1 MAAAKRSM
9 GELSGTHVEDK
20 LNRPG
25 MGGGSGI
32 AELGH
37 VHGLDRAASVFT
49 TSLWVAGTVTRSH
62 RKTPV
67 IGILTADTEKRDK
80 QLAHRRL
87 RARERQDLHRGGE
100 ENPRLREVSD
110 PWEMYKDGKQRIDP
124 SWDPRLMRK

>member
-1 MAAAKRSM
+1 
-9 GELSGTHVEDK
+9 
-20 LNRPG
+20 
-25 MGGGSGI
+25 
-32 AELGH
+32 LGH
-37 VHGLDRAASVFT
+37 VHGLDRTARVFT

-110 PWEMYKDGKQRIDP
+110 PWNMDKDGKQRIDP

>member
-1 MAAAKRSM
+1 M
-9 GELSGTHVEDK
+9 
-20 LNRPG
+20 
-25 MGGGSGI
+25 
-32 AELGH
+32 GH
-37 VHGLDRAASVFT
+37 VHGLDRTARDFT

-87 RARERQDLHRGGE
+87 RARERQDLQRGGQ

-110 PWEMYKDGKQRIDP
+110 PWRMDKDGKQRIDP
-124 SWDPRLMRK
+124 PWDPRLIRK